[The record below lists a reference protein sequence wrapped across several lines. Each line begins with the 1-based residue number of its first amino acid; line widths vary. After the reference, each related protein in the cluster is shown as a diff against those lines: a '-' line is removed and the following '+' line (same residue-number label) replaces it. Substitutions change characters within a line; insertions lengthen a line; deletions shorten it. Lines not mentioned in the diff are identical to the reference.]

1 MADTTLGYGTTGM
14 CAMNG
19 GGNFDTHPDWKH
31 DIFLQVQSLV
41 PGVGDIKSGKADSFV
56 KRAYTQNWW
65 HTEDRLAE
73 EQDKF
78 RENDPFNNTPGR
90 GYRNY
95 RRMEYDIV
103 TNPNGK
109 GAENDRNEANERKVL
124 NKDEVISMM
133 KNHMY
138 ALCTTAS
145 ATSNTPITQND
156 YKDQIKLR

>member
-1 MADTTLGYGTTGM
+1 MSSTLGYGTTMM
-14 CAMNG
+14 CNLNG

-31 DIFLQVQSLV
+31 DLFFQVQSLK
-41 PGVGDIKSGKADSFV
+41 PGVADIKSGKAEKFV
-56 KRAYTQNWW
+56 NRAYTQNWW
-65 HTEDRLAE
+65 HTEDRLAQ

-78 RENDPFNNTPGR
+78 KEDDEFNNTPGR

-109 GAENDRNEANERKVL
+109 NAENDRAAADERVVL
-124 NKDEVISMM
+124 DKEKTLDLMH
-133 KNHMY
+133 NHVYTM
-138 ALCTTAS
+138 CTTAS
-145 ATSNTPITQND
+145 ATSNVPITQND